1 MNKEEQKI
9 TDAVLEKIKDIHN
22 ESVDYVCRKD
32 DMWFED
38 EYRQAQVRR
47 LIKSIAF
54 ASFIRDH
61 VMPTVESM
69 EKSLPEA
76 MGTDEAGAKFLSM
89 MYLSNFLEEA
99 VEVMSANSYAD
110 ETNQKES

>member
-9 TDAVLEKIKDIHN
+9 TTAVLEKIKDIHN
-22 ESVDYVCRKD
+22 ESVDYACRED

-47 LIKSIAF
+47 LIKSVAL

-76 MGTDEAGAKFLSM
+76 IGTDETGAKFLAM
-89 MYLSNFLEEA
+89 MYFSNFLEEV
-99 VEVMSANSYAD
+99 VEVMCANSYAD
-110 ETNQKES
+110 ATNQKES